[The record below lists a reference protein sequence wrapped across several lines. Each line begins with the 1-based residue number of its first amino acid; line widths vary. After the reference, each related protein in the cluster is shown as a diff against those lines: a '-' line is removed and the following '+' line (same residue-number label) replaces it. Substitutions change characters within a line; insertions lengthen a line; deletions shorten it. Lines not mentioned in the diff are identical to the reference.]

1 MKKLLS
7 VLLVAMIISG
17 ILPALAA
24 ENTFSALYSGEITTL
39 NYLVTTTTN
48 EFGLCANLIDTL
60 VEYDRYGV
68 VQPSLATEWETSDDG
83 LTWTFKLRDNVV
95 WVDAQQNVIANVTAN
110 DFIAAAKYIL
120 NPDNASSSAQNLYG
134 IIAGAKEYYD
144 RETEDF
150 DAVGIKAADD
160 YTLSYTLLQPTPY
173 FLSMVDYV
181 CFMPVYEPFLQE
193 KGAEFGVATG
203 NDTILYCGAYVLDE
217 FAPQERR
224 VLVKNENYWDAGNV
238 YIEKLQ
244 FTYNKEAA
252 TISPE
257 LYLRGEIDSASIDQ
271 AIANE
276 WLADPEKADYIRPS
290 RPTSFYS
297 YFYSFNY
304 DPQFDAAYEPENWKK
319 AVVNENFR
327 KSIYYGLDRVKAR
340 VVSDADNAESLLF
353 NSITPSGFVNIDGI
367 DYTYMGALKDIS
379 SLGAG
384 TFQQDKAN
392 EYRDLAV
399 QELTA
404 SGVSFPIKVLMP
416 YNPGVT
422 GWDEECQVVEQQLE
436 ELFGADYIDII
447 VEAGP
452 STGFLTAT
460 RRSGNYA
467 LMKTNW
473 GPDYDD
479 PQTFTDPFVEGNSYQ
494 FAYNNPDMDAV
505 MQGYYD
511 LVEKAKAVTG
521 DMQARYNAFADVE
534 AYLVEHAI
542 VIPFGFTTGGYTA
555 SRIDPFTVPYTPS
568 GISKERYKGNVLLDS
583 PMNTDQYYDAL
594 DQWMDERESLNK

>member
-384 TFQQDKAN
+384 TFQQDKAK

-494 FAYNNPDMDAV
+494 FAYNNPNMDAV

-594 DQWMDERESLNK
+594 DQWMEERESLNK